1 MLHLLNEGSTNII
14 SMKNYISY
22 YRVSSKH
29 QGISGL
35 GLEAQKS
42 TVRRF
47 LSENDK
53 LIAEYEEI
61 ETGKSNTREQ
71 LNSAI
76 AHCQKADST
85 LIIAKLDRLS
95 RNVAFI
101 SKLME
106 TNIEFVACDMP
117 QATQFTLHIFAALA
131 EQEAKFISERTISA
145 LAELKRNG
153 VKLGNPQNL
162 TDTAR
167 KKGTQTIIKNALNNP
182 RNKMATLA
190 IVGMRENE
198 KLSYRNIAKQLN
210 SNDYKTSRGK
220 EFTASQ
226 VLILY
231 DRYLANK
238 VNSN

>member
-1 MLHLLNEGSTNII
+1 
-14 SMKNYISY
+14 MKNYIAY

-29 QGISGL
+29 QGNSGL
-35 GLEAQKS
+35 GLIAQKS
-42 TVRRF
+42 TVKSY
-47 LSENDK
+47 LSSDAE
-53 LIAEYEEI
+53 LIAEYEEV
-61 ETGKSNTREQ
+61 ETGRSNTRQQ
-71 LNSAI
+71 LQLAI
-76 AHCQKADST
+76 EHCQRSNSI

-145 LAELKRNG
+145 LTELKRKG

-162 TDTAR
+162 TDEAR
-167 KKGTQTIIKNALNNP
+167 QKGTQTLIENALSNENNKRATFAIIK
-182 RNKMATLA
+182 
-190 IVGMRENE
+190 MRESEN
-198 KLSYRNIAKQLN
+198 LSYRKIAKQLN
-210 SNDYKTSRGK
+210 ENGYKTSK
-220 EFTASQ
+220 NCEFTASQ

-231 DRYLANK
+231 DRHLNH
-238 VNSN
+238 NQCRE

>member
-1 MLHLLNEGSTNII
+1 
-14 SMKNYISY
+14 MKNYIAY

-29 QGISGL
+29 QGNSGL
-35 GLEAQKS
+35 GLNAQKS
-42 TVRRF
+42 TVKSY
-47 LSENDK
+47 LSSDAE
-53 LIAEYEEI
+53 LIAEYEEV
-61 ETGKSNTREQ
+61 ETGRSNTRQQ
-71 LNSAI
+71 LQLAI
-76 AHCQKADST
+76 EHCQRSNSV

-145 LAELKRNG
+145 LTELKRKG

-162 TDTAR
+162 TNEAR
-167 KKGTQTIIKNALNNP
+167 LKGTQTLIENALSNENNKRATFAIIK
-182 RNKMATLA
+182 
-190 IVGMRENE
+190 MRESEN
-198 KLSYRNIAKQLN
+198 LSYRKIAKQLN
-210 SNDYKTSRGK
+210 ENGYKTSRGY

-231 DRYLANK
+231 DRHLNH
-238 VNSN
+238 SQCREEILH

>member
-1 MLHLLNEGSTNII
+1 MLRLLNEGSTNII
-14 SMKNYISY
+14 SMKKYISY

-47 LSENDK
+47 LSSKDK
-53 LIAEYEEI
+53 LLAEYEEI

-76 AHCQKADST
+76 VHCQKTDST

-101 SKLME
+101 SRLME
-106 TNIEFVACDMP
+106 TNIEFIACDMP

-153 VKLGNPQNL
+153 VKLGTPKNL
-162 TDTAR
+162 TDAAR
-167 KKGTQTIIKNALNNP
+167 KKGTQTIIRNAINNP

-198 KLSYRNIAKQLN
+198 KLSYRSISEQLN
-210 SNDYKTSRGK
+210 KNDYKTSRGK

-231 DRYLANK
+231 DRYLINK

>member
-1 MLHLLNEGSTNII
+1 MI
-14 SMKNYISY
+14 KYIAY

-29 QGISGL
+29 QGLSGL

-47 LSENDK
+47 LSANDK
-53 LIAEYEEI
+53 LLTEYEEI

-71 LNSAI
+71 LNLAI
-76 AHCQKADST
+76 AHCQKSDSI

-95 RNVAFI
+95 RNVVFI

-117 QATQFTLHIFAALA
+117 HATKFTLHIFAALA
-131 EQEAKFISERTISA
+131 EQEAKYISDRTIAA
-145 LAELKRNG
+145 LKELKRKG

-162 TDTAR
+162 TDEAR
-167 KKGTQTIIKNALNNP
+167 RKGTQKLVKNAVKNP

-190 IVGMRENE
+190 IIGMRENE
-198 KLSYRNIAKQLN
+198 KLSYRAIAMQLN
-210 SNDYKTSRGK
+210 KNDYRTSRGK
-220 EFTASQ
+220 EFSASQ

-231 DRYLANK
+231 DRHLVSK
-238 VNSN
+238 VNSK

>member
-1 MLHLLNEGSTNII
+1 
-14 SMKNYISY
+14 MKNYIAY

-29 QGISGL
+29 QGNSGL
-35 GLEAQKS
+35 GLNAQKS
-42 TVRRF
+42 TVKSY
-47 LSENDK
+47 LSSDAE
-53 LIAEYEEI
+53 LIAEYEEV
-61 ETGKSNTREQ
+61 ETGRSNTRQQ
-71 LNSAI
+71 LQLAI
-76 AHCQKADST
+76 EHCQRSNSI

-145 LAELKRNG
+145 LTELKRKG

-162 TDTAR
+162 TNEAR
-167 KKGTQTIIKNALNNP
+167 QKGTQTLIENALSNENNK
-182 RNKMATLA
+182 RATFA
-190 IVGMRENE
+190 IVKMRESEN
-198 KLSYRNIAKQLN
+198 LSYRKIARQLN
-210 SNDYKTSRGK
+210 ENGYKTSRGC

-231 DRYLANK
+231 DRYLNH
-238 VNSN
+238 NQCREEILH

>member
-14 SMKNYISY
+14 SMKKYISY

-35 GLEAQKS
+35 GLEAQKT
-42 TVRRF
+42 TVKHF
-47 LSENDK
+47 LSPNDK
-53 LIAEYEEI
+53 LIEEYEEI

-71 LNSAI
+71 LSSAI
-76 AHCQKADST
+76 AQCQETAST

-101 SKLME
+101 SRLME

-117 QATQFTLHIFAALA
+117 QATRFTLHIFAALA

-145 LAELKRNG
+145 LSELKRNG
-153 VKLGNPQNL
+153 IKLGNPKNL
-162 TDTAR
+162 TDSAR
-167 KKGTQTIIKNALNNP
+167 KKGTQTIIKNAANNP
-182 RNKMATLA
+182 HNKMATLA

-198 KLSYRNIAKQLN
+198 NLSYRNIAEQLN
-210 SNDYKTSRGK
+210 NNDYKTSRGK
-220 EFTASQ
+220 KFTASQ

-231 DRYLANK
+231 NRYLVNK